1 MSGIFC
7 TPRTIAEEVSLQLFP
22 KHPLPDFVGRRL
34 DVVVVMAVVLVVVV
48 VVAVVAVDVVVA
60 VIVDV
65 AVVAGRLSAW
75 RPCCGLK

>member
-1 MSGIFC
+1 MGKAIKWL
-7 TPRTIAEEVSLQLFP
+7 T
-22 KHPLPDFVGRRL
+22 KHPLPDFVRRRL
-34 DVVVVMAVVLVVVV
+34 DIVVVMAVVLVVVV

-65 AVVAGRLSAW
+65 AVVSSRLSAW

>member
-1 MSGIFC
+1 MGKAIKWL
-7 TPRTIAEEVSLQLFP
+7 T
-22 KHPLPDFVGRRL
+22 KHLLPDFVRRRM
-34 DVVVVMAVVLVVVV
+34 DIVVVKDVVLVEIV

-65 AVVAGRLSAW
+65 VVVSSRLSAW

>member
-1 MSGIFC
+1 MGKAIKWL
-7 TPRTIAEEVSLQLFP
+7 T

-34 DVVVVMAVVLVVVV
+34 DVVVVMVVVLVVIV

-65 AVVAGRLSAW
+65 AVVASRLRAW